1 MSVALYNH
9 PRLYRQDKLAIDAA
23 IARVIESGK
32 LDWGDEVSAFEAE
45 FAAWNGAR
53 HAVAVHS
60 GTAALKLAL
69 LALGIGPG
77 DEVITVPNTDIA
89 CSSAIRM
96 VGAEVIWVDI
106 DPASRTMDVT
116 ALAAA
121 ISPRTKAIMPVD
133 MFGQPADLPAIK
145 SIAQRHGL
153 AIVEDAC
160 LALGAEIDQVK
171 VGVFADIT
179 CFSFAPSK
187 HLGSFGS
194 GGCCLT
200 ENAELAER
208 LRMISA
214 YGQRRARHYRSGA
227 SGLHH
232 ETDGLNERLD
242 EIQAAILRA
251 KLPGLATTL
260 RERRAQAGL
269 YTEGLAEL
277 GLSLPSSRPGTL
289 HAWRNYVIET
299 DGRDVLAAALA
310 ERSIATSLTYAPP
323 MHLQPA
329 YASLHQGPGSYPVAE
344 RSCQRLLGLPIG
356 PQVTRAEIAEVIA
369 GVQQAL
375 ASP

>member
-9 PRLYRQDKLAIDAA
+9 PRLYRQDKAAIDAA
-23 IARVIESGK
+23 IARVIGSGR
-32 LDWGDEVSAFEAE
+32 LDWGSEVPAFEAE
-45 FAAWNGAR
+45 FAAWNGAG

-60 GTAALKLAL
+60 GTTALKSAL
-69 LALGIGPG
+69 LALGVGPD

-96 VGAEVIWVDI
+96 VGAEIVWVDI
-106 DPASRTMDVT
+106 DPASRTMNVA

-121 ISPRTKAIMPVD
+121 ITSRTKAIMPVD
-133 MFGQPADLPAIK
+133 MFGQPADMAAIK
-145 SIAQRHGL
+145 AIAEGHGL

-160 LALGAEIDQVK
+160 LALGAEIEGRK
-171 VGVFADIT
+171 VGSFADIT

-200 ENAELAER
+200 ENADLAER

-214 YGQRRARHYRSGA
+214 YGQRRTRHYASGVN
-227 SGLHH
+227 GLHH

-242 EIQAAILRA
+242 EVQAAILRA
-251 KLPGLATTL
+251 KLPGLAAAL
-260 RERRAQAGL
+260 AERRAQAGL
-269 YTEGLAEL
+269 YADGLEGL
-277 GLSLPSSRPGTL
+277 GLDLPTSRPGTL

-299 DGRDVLAAALA
+299 DGRDGLSVALG
-310 ERSIATSLTYAPP
+310 ENGIATSITYAPP
-323 MHLQPA
+323 MHLQPV
-329 YASLHQGPGSYPVAE
+329 YRGMNRGRGSYPIAE

-356 PQVTRAEIAEVIA
+356 PQITRTEIAEVIA
-369 GVQQAL
+369 GVRQAM
-375 ASP
+375 ASL